1 MSIQEW
7 KNHQTYLIFPH
18 VLEVCFLEKARKNPK
33 WVKRN
38 VVKDFPQHYRVNLSK
53 YCHPNDKV
61 YQVTGYHPHYDLNPH
76 LGLKNV
82 ENCVEFN

>member
-7 KNHQTYLIFPH
+7 KNHETYLIFPH

-38 VVKDFPQHYRVNLSK
+38 VVKDFPQQGVATVKSLSSIGSA
-53 YCHPNDKV
+53 V
-61 YQVTGYHPHYDLNPH
+61 
-76 LGLKNV
+76 
-82 ENCVEFN
+82 